1 MKFKRARRVS
11 QACALFLAVASMGGC
26 GGGGDGGGSAVPFA
40 LTQPPPSGTTDPAPP
55 PAAPAEPAATVPVTE
70 MPNPADPSEITRYSA
85 TVPFGE
91 KGRFTA
97 SEQVVYRLGTTAVS
111 DQKNKE
117 VIYTVPLRGTVRY
130 PNGEAG
136 TPGMSKV
143 QVSPSG
149 GFPVVVFLHGMHDSS
164 ELNNAKGYDY
174 LQKSLAENGYAA
186 FSIDAGKI
194 NGLNNYNASDAGALA
209 RGQLLMTTLDMLRTG
224 NATGVFNG
232 VELAQ
237 LKGKLD
243 LDRVGIIGHSRGAE
257 AVAYA
262 VELNKQRIGI
272 SYENVET
279 ARGLRMA
286 AALAKAELAQVL
298 GRVNTA
304 KAAADA
310 AARELTKAKTALAA
324 VTADSPTHD
333 ALKQAVA
340 QRQSEAVAAK
350 ARHDTETAALTT
362 AAAKLRAAEAV
373 TLKDINANSVAWL
386 ERAASP
392 DALSQSGVLLPSG
405 NEPPHKIRAVFS
417 LAPIN
422 ARQLS
427 RVTHVPFATL
437 LPTCDGDVYNMPGAQ
452 IFDDSRYTAEDETA
466 PKFQIVARGANH
478 NFYNTHWSET
488 DDAVGSD
495 VSNYTT
501 SDGTVYDIVSRGAA
515 PFHCKQ
521 PGTMET
527 LRLGASDQRRGGAF
541 LMESFVRYFVG
552 DEVQF
557 APYWKGQ
564 APIPSAGCPA
574 GEASCSERVVLTIH
588 QPAAQRKLLQS
599 FRNTDSSKKN
609 ESGLSA
615 MFEAFK
621 EAVQCQFLRSR
632 GRAVAACTD
641 PLTSASSKPLFKE
654 GETYDVNTYDKKTPL
669 IWSVTDQAQLR
680 WEEAGSTMTVN
691 TGDLSAKG
699 FDTLSF
705 RVAVLAPIGQ
715 EVEVSLVDTKDRSVA
730 LKGSDFSDALYSIA
744 RKPNGSIP
752 LVDAP
757 EDAIYADTGTTRP
770 LLNMVAVPLKAF
782 AVHDVD
788 LEHIKQVKFRFPKA
802 SGSVAVT
809 DVQLQRMD

>member
-11 QACALFLAVASMGGC
+11 QTCALFLAVGLLGGC
-26 GGGGDGGGSAVPFA
+26 GGGSGGGSAMPFA
-40 LTQPPPSGTTDPAPP
+40 LTQPSPSSTTDPSQ
-55 PAAPAEPAATVPVTE
+55 PAAEPAATVPVTE
-70 MPNPADPSEITRYSA
+70 MPNPADPSEITRYST

-91 KGRFTA
+91 KGRFVA

-111 DQKNKE
+111 DPENKE

-136 TPGMSKV
+136 APGASKV

-149 GFPVVVFLHGMHDSS
+149 GFPVVVFLHGMHDDS

-194 NGLNNYNASDAGALA
+194 NGLPWRSASDAGALS
-209 RGQLLMTTLDMLRTG
+209 RGQLLMTTLDVLRTG
-224 NATGVFNG
+224 NATGIFNG

-286 AALAKAELAQVL
+286 VTWAQAELAQAK
-298 GRVNTA
+298 GRVDAA
-304 KAAADA
+304 KAAESSASKK
-310 AARELTKAKTALAA
+310 LSKAKKAFAA
-324 VTADSPTHD
+324 EPTGSPARD
-333 ALKQAVA
+333 ALEQAVVEL
-340 QRQSEAVAAK
+340 QSEAVAA
-350 ARHDTETAALTT
+350 AAKHTSEKLALE
-362 AAAKLRAAEAV
+362 AAGAKLRAAETV
-373 TLKDINANSVAWL
+373 DLKPINANSTAWL
-386 ERAASP
+386 EQAASLNV
-392 DALSQSGVLLPSG
+392 LSQSGVLLPSG
-405 NEPPHKIRAVFS
+405 SEPPHKIRAVFS
-417 LAPIN
+417 VAPIN

-437 LPTCDGDVYNMPGAQ
+437 LPTCDGDVYSMPGAQ

-495 VSNYTT
+495 VANYAT
-501 SDGTVYDIVSRGAA
+501 SDGTVYDIVSRGTA

-521 PGTMET
+521 IGTTET
-527 LRLGASDQRRGGAF
+527 LRLSASDQRRGGAF
-541 LMESFVRYFVG
+541 LMESFMRYFVG

-574 GEASCSERVVLTIH
+574 GEAGCSERMVLTIH

-599 FRNTDSSKKN
+599 FRNTDSSEKN

-615 MFEAFK
+615 RFEAFK
-621 EAVQCQFLRSR
+621 QAVQCQFLGIR
-632 GRAVAACTD
+632 GWAAPTRAAACTD
-641 PLTSASSKPLFKE
+641 PATSASSKSLFKE
-654 GETYDVNTYDKKTPL
+654 GEKYDLDTYDKKTPL
-669 IWSVTDQAQLR
+669 IWSVTDQAQLQ
-680 WEEAGSTMTVN
+680 WEAPGPTMTVN

-705 RVAVLAPIGQ
+705 RVAVVAPIGQ
-715 EVEVSLVDTKDRSVA
+715 EVEVSLVDTQDRSVA
-730 LKGSDFSDALYSIA
+730 LKGSDFSDALYNVA
-744 RKPNGSIP
+744 RKPNGTIP

-782 AVHDVD
+782 ALHDVD

-802 SGSVAVT
+802 SGSVAVN
-809 DVQLQRMD
+809 DVQLQRMN